1 MDWAKRADVLC
12 MQKPR
17 PQPVGLSPLGAQRI
31 RRVTIVTV
39 LALAAAAAVMSFAG
53 LRELAILAGYPPELA
68 WLLPL
73 IIDGLVVTGSL
84 GVVAASLVGIPTWY
98 PWMLTWLGVI
108 ASVVGNVAVAD
119 DDFLSRSVHATPPL
133 AFALAVEGLVRIYR
147 VGAVA
152 LVNQKELASVS
163 HDSTPQE
170 TQIGTGL
177 DIDAGPPWTEVGRD
191 EGEGPTASE
200 EERRPAR
207 ERLKDLLISDPEITG
222 GEAARQL
229 GIDASHARR
238 LLRELRSEEATEPVD
253 GFSTSAEPKRA

>member
-1 MDWAKRADVLC
+1 

-39 LALAAAAAVMSFAG
+39 LVLAAAAAVMSFAG

-73 IIDGLVVTGSL
+73 VIDGLVVTGSL

-108 ASVVGNVAVAD
+108 ASVVGNVAVAE
-119 DDFLSRSVHATPPL
+119 DDFLSRAVHATPPL

-147 VGAVA
+147 VGAVV
-152 LVNQKELASVS
+152 LVNQKDLDLPFPDAR
-163 HDSTPQE
+163 PQE
-170 TQIGTGL
+170 VQAATEPE
-177 DIDAGPPWTEVGRD
+177 IDMATSQNTAWA
-191 EGEGPTASE
+191 EGESTTAGE

-207 ERLKDLLISDPEITG
+207 ERLRDILASDPEITG

-238 LLRELRSEEATEPVD
+238 LLRELRSEDPAEPVV
-253 GFSTSAEPKRA
+253 GSSTPAEQGLTGAGEET